1 MVNYQEKKILFW
13 SYLHQLGAT
22 LTRSSFFPP
31 ISCVRETT
39 RKLETVS
46 PWNLNKEAWSCS
58 IRLAPPP
65 LFINVSLQCHYVYRT
80 PMPASIYGDLG
91 TVLWVLRGPIMSLSH
106 YELGRK
112 KIIAIIGVRLAT
124 TPIFAFLPPRLSGW
138 AACPPLFICHN
149 TPASKQ
155 EVSKAKLFALKC
167 TFFSFLLL
175 FSNFVSA
182 SRTSDLPQSSDMPS
196 SPVQPWPPACP
207 SRSLQRRQNTGSCLA
222 WETKATHSFTRRS
235 TDSAPALPILWP
247 SPVGMKEMN
256 PQQPSIQGAPVS
268 TLNIRLLTH
277 KPEKTSTTL
286 SFQTLRG
293 SVLQLLGWFY
303 PRCVSAVR

>member
-1 MVNYQEKKILFW
+1 MVNYQNKKNPILELF
-13 SYLHQLGAT
+13 GAT

-91 TVLWVLRGPIMSLSH
+91 TVLWDLRGPIMSLSH

-149 TPASKQ
+149 TPASKL
-155 EVSKAKLFALKC
+155 EVSKAKLFSLKC
-167 TFFSFLLL
+167 TFFLFYYYFPTLFL
-175 FSNFVSA
+175 
-182 SRTSDLPQSSDMPS
+182 
-196 SPVQPWPPACP
+196 
-207 SRSLQRRQNTGSCLA
+207 RRARVT
-222 WETKATHSFTRRS
+222 
-235 TDSAPALPILWP
+235 
-247 SPVGMKEMN
+247 
-256 PQQPSIQGAPVS
+256 
-268 TLNIRLLTH
+268 
-277 KPEKTSTTL
+277 
-286 SFQTLRG
+286 
-293 SVLQLLGWFY
+293 Y
-303 PRCVSAVR
+303 PRVRICRPAQFSRGHPRVHHGLCSGDRIQEAA